1 MYFELTNLNRINIK
15 IIQIHEKSF
24 ELQVIVAIYIN
35 SFSFKFVKM
44 YITHYKCNSN
54 LTKYINILPS
64 SYEQMWYI

>member
-15 IIQIHEKSF
+15 IIQIHEKSL
-24 ELQVIVAIYIN
+24 ELQVIFAIYFN

-44 YITHYKCNSN
+44 YITHKYNSS